1 LYSSIPL
8 EFLPIMKSKCVSDL
22 SRAQHACHCRSSL
35 SRSTWSFRI
44 SKNTIRRKVGVYAL
58 NASSW
63 ITTQSQTPLT
73 SLNKSLNCAYNVT
86 RHATQTHQEQPL
98 LSYSTS
104 VMLHHLF
111 YAGRGLRTQCSF
123 LYSYTVS
130 NSPRTT
136 TTTARIC
143 VILSTYAL
151 CPILPTQSSSCSSP
165 ANRNVQ
171 PRTTRS
177 PPLSTTVMLT
187 LTTSYLAV
195 SYIHNTSSCSCDW
208 TSQAKPDT
216 WEPGQSTNAF
226 YFPAQVRIAPPCMH
240 AETSTGISSGGRLNS
255 FARKGAFASVP

>member
-1 LYSSIPL
+1 ML
-8 EFLPIMKSKCVSDL
+8 LPGL
-22 SRAQHACHCRSSL
+22 LH
-35 SRSTWSFRI
+35 
-44 SKNTIRRKVGVYAL
+44 
-58 NASSW
+58 
-63 ITTQSQTPLT
+63 SQTPLT

-123 LYSYTVS
+123 LYSYRVS

-151 CPILPTQSSSCSSP
+151 CPIL
-165 ANRNVQ
+165 

-226 YFPAQVRIAPPCMH
+226 YFPAQVRIEPPCMH